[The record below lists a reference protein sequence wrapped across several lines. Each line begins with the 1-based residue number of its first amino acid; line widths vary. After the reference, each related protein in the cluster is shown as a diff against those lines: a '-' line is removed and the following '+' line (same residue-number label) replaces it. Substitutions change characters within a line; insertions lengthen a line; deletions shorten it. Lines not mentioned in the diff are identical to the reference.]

1 MAVGDTVG
9 LFADGHTFW
18 AVFRLTSFIGAL
30 DFTFRFLAFHIANCV
45 SGFLATGVASGRSF
59 KIINILYLVLA
70 DGVTNCGAFRVIA
83 FPGALRVAV
92 WFR

>member
-9 LFADGHTFW
+9 LFADGHTFG

-30 DFTFRFLAFHIANCV
+30 DFTFRFLAFHIANGV

-59 KIINILYLVLA
+59 KLLMFYI
-70 DGVTNCGAFRVIA
+70 
-83 FPGALRVAV
+83 
-92 WFR
+92 